1 MHFEFGLLNI
11 PVEGSFQ
18 VIERRV
24 QVRLTLIS
32 ILSVL
37 TYKYMNKFI
46 HDPMIIIAL
55 RAVPSGSYRDSEK
68 YSSWIWWNGWIR
80 NGDVILCHDTSRQT
94 RQKGI
99 PVGKHVKRGT
109 ALVSE
114 TIKSFLT
121 LIVETTNSLSQKKNG
136 RDINMKRKKRG
147 KRKEEDERLKHR
159 SDCVS
164 NGTAPL
170 CFFSYFHI

>member
-1 MHFEFGLLNI
+1 MELEILDNWLILMYFEFGLLNI

-24 QVRLTLIS
+24 QVWLTLIS

-55 RAVPSGSYRDSEK
+55 RAVTSGSYRDSEK

-80 NGDVILCHDTSRQT
+80 NGDVILCHDTCRQT
-94 RQKGI
+94 RQKGHC
-99 PVGKHVKRGT
+99 PCKWDNQKFPCSDHRNYKFSLPKEKREGYKYEKEKKGK
-109 ALVSE
+109 
-114 TIKSFLT
+114 
-121 LIVETTNSLSQKKNG
+121 KKG
-136 RDINMKRKKRG
+136 RR
-147 KRKEEDERLKHR
+147 
-159 SDCVS
+159 
-164 NGTAPL
+164 
-170 CFFSYFHI
+170 